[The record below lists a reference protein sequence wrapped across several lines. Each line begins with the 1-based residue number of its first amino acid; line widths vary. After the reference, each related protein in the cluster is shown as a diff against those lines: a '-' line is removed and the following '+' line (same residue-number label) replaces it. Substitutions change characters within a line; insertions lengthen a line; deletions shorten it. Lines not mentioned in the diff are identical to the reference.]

1 LNSCSSD
8 EQLDGSPSA
17 ITQFTQKYANDNH
30 PKKKKN
36 KSRSAARGGEQSST
50 RTSFGNVD
58 GIERKAS
65 SKVEFEE
72 EWAKNAFDWRS
83 QTVRDW

>member
-1 LNSCSSD
+1 LNDSSSP
-8 EQLDGSPSA
+8 EQLNGSPSA
-17 ITQFTQKYANDNH
+17 ITQFTQKYAHDNH
-30 PKKKKN
+30 PKKKN
-36 KSRSAARGGEQSST
+36 KSSKSASRGGGEKSS

-72 EWAKNAFDWRS
+72 EWAKNAYDWRS